1 MRVGEK
7 PAATSMRNPIKQY
20 GTGGLLQP
28 LPFIFWN
35 RPCHFFLEITVI
47 QKNTCTRIPG
57 MTAIVGSSMI
67 CIMIINILAHSY
79 LYLDLLDMS
88 NVCLLV
94 GFDEQAQILHTW
106 KIQVYSILVT
116 CKDTLPETNIAPVGK

>member
-1 MRVGEK
+1 
-7 PAATSMRNPIKQY
+7 
-20 GTGGLLQP
+20 
-28 LPFIFWN
+28 
-35 RPCHFFLEITVI
+35 
-47 QKNTCTRIPG
+47 
-57 MTAIVGSSMI
+57 MTAIGGSSMI

-94 GFDEQAQILHTW
+94 GFFDEQAQILHTW

-116 CKDTLPETNIAPVGK
+116 TCKDTLPETNIAVAPENRWLEIEFPFRMGKFSCGEPLVSGRVFRFEPHSSPP